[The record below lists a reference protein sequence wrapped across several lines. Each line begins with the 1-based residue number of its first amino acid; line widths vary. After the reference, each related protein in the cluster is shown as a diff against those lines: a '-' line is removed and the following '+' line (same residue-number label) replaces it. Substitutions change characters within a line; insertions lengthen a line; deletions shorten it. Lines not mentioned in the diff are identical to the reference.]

1 MTETDF
7 PAPPADRPGPK
18 RRFSPL
24 LFVMILLAVV
34 GVGAGGYGFWTLMSY
49 RMVSVPG
56 GGMAPTIQPGAVV
69 LYRWTSLPEIPRG
82 AVVLMEVSAFPDSS
96 PADGRIVK
104 RVIGVGGDQV
114 VCCTQDNLITVNGKP
129 VKEPYTE
136 DDNGYGRKEYRPF
149 SVQVPPGAVFV
160 VGDQRNNSRDSRL
173 YVGMPG
179 DGAVPLSKVVGV
191 VVGLGSVLA
200 AAPFPHTTAF
210 VEAGL
215 PGDPVS
221 DTGFRTSR
229 NLAFGGAGLVAV
241 GVIGAIV
248 TVVRSAGKRRRA
260 AAIPPMR

>member
-24 LFVMILLAVV
+24 LLVMILVAIV
-34 GVGAGGYGFWTLMSY
+34 GVGTGGYGFWTLMSY

-56 GGMAPTIQPGAVV
+56 EAMAPTIKPGEVV
-69 LYRWTSLPEIPRG
+69 LYRWATLPEIPRG
-82 AVVLMEVSAFPDSS
+82 AVVLMDLSAFPDSG
-96 PADGRIVK
+96 PGEGRAVK

-114 VCCTQDNLITVNGKP
+114 VCCTNDNLITVNGKP

-136 DDNGYGRKEYRPF
+136 DDNGYGREEYRPF
-149 SVQVPPGAVFV
+149 SVQVPPDTVFV
-160 VGDQRNNSRDSRL
+160 AGDLRNNSRDSRI
-173 YVGMPG
+173 YVGSPG
-179 DGAVPLSKVVGV
+179 DGAVPMSKVLGV
-191 VVGLGSVLA
+191 VVGRGSVLGA
-200 AAPFPHTTAF
+200 EPFPQTTAF

-229 NLAFGGAGLVAV
+229 LLVFAGIGLVV
-241 GVIGAIV
+241 LGVIGAIV
-248 TVVRSAGKRRRA
+248 SVVRSAGKRRRA
-260 AAIPPMR
+260 AAIPPAH

>member
-7 PAPPADRPGPK
+7 PAPPAARPGPK

-34 GVGAGGYGFWTLMSY
+34 GVGAGGYGFWSLMGY

-56 GGMAPTIQPGAVV
+56 EAMTPTIQPGEVV
-69 LYRWTSLPEIPRG
+69 LYRWAELPEIPRG
-82 AVVLMEVSAFPDSS
+82 AVVLMDLSAFPDAR
-96 PADGRIVK
+96 PGEGRAVK
-104 RVIGVGGDQV
+104 RVIGIGGDQV
-114 VCCTQDNLITVNGKP
+114 VCCTKDNLITVNGKP

-149 SVQVPPGAVFV
+149 SVQVPPGTVFV
-160 VGDQRNNSRDSRL
+160 AGDLRNNSRDSRI
-173 YVGMPG
+173 YTEEPG
-179 DGAVPLSKVVGV
+179 NGAVPLSKLSGI
-191 VVGLGSVLA
+191 VVGLGSPLSA
-200 AAPFPHTTAF
+200 EPFPQTTAF

-229 NLAFGGAGLVAV
+229 LLVFAGAGLVV
-241 GVIGAIV
+241 LGVIGAIV
-248 TVVRSAGKRRRA
+248 SVVRSAGKRRRA
-260 AAIPPMR
+260 AAVPPAH

>member
-24 LFVMILLAVV
+24 LLVMILVAIV
-34 GVGAGGYGFWTLMSY
+34 GVGTGGYGFWTLMSY

-56 GGMAPTIQPGAVV
+56 GGMAPTIQPGTVV
-69 LYRWTSLPEIPRG
+69 LYRWAALPDIPRG
-82 AVVLMEVSAFPDSS
+82 AVVLMDLSAFPDSG
-96 PADGRIVK
+96 PGEGRAVK

-114 VCCTQDNLITVNGKP
+114 VCCTNDNLITVNGKP

-149 SVQVPPGAVFV
+149 SVQVPPDAVFV
-160 VGDQRNNSRDSRL
+160 AGDQRNNSRDSRI

-179 DGAVPLSKVVGV
+179 DGAVPLAKVSGV
-191 VVGLGSVLA
+191 VVGLGSVLGA
-200 AAPFPHTTAF
+200 EPFPQTTAF

-229 NLAFGGAGLVAV
+229 NLMFVGVGLIVL

-248 TVVRSAGKRRRA
+248 SVVRSAGKRRRA
-260 AAIPPMR
+260 VAIPPAR